1 MVQPNTASYSTAYLI
16 RKYIRLGLDYLLLT
30 VLGIFFLFPIVF
42 MLVSSVKN
50 QEMRVLRDMSSLKA
64 FLPIAQDFYRLDDDA
79 LAQLLES
86 EDIPEE
92 LVDILDLRIT
102 LLESSTREAYVR
114 ALEDKIGKEYT
125 QQYQDTILKYA
136 EQDGIGIQ
144 NYQDV
149 FTQMPFKRFMF
160 NSVFIVGSI
169 VVVGLMVNSLF
180 AYALARLRFKGRQI
194 LLSVVIAL
202 IIIPLEAVV
211 VPLLLVVNRFGWIE
225 TYHVQIIPFIAHPF
239 SIFLFYQ
246 FFIGLPKDMEEAAL
260 VDGASL
266 FGIYWRI
273 ILPLSRPV
281 FATVAILQF
290 LLYWNS
296 FLWPLMVTRAE
307 TYRPL
312 MVAIQQFFSQDPK
325 VWGDI
330 MAFASMITIP
340 VLIVFLLFQKWFVQ
354 SVATSGVKG

>member
-1 MVQPNTASYSTAYLI
+1 VSTI
-16 RKYIRLGLDYLLLT
+16 VIFGLT
-30 VLGIFFLFPIVF
+30 
-42 MLVSSVKN
+42 
-50 QEMRVLRDMSSLKA
+50 
-64 FLPIAQDFYRLDDDA
+64 
-79 LAQLLES
+79 
-86 EDIPEE
+86 
-92 LVDILDLRIT
+92 
-102 LLESSTREAYVR
+102 
-114 ALEDKIGKEYT
+114 
-125 QQYQDTILKYA
+125 
-136 EQDGIGIQ
+136 
-144 NYQDV
+144 
-149 FTQMPFKRFMF
+149 
-160 NSVFIVGSI
+160 
-169 VVVGLMVNSLF
+169 VNSLI
-180 AYALARLRFKGRQI
+180 AYALARLRFKGRGV
-194 LLSVVIAL
+194 LLTVIIAL

-211 VPLLLVVNRFGWIE
+211 VPLLLIVNRFGWLE
-225 TYHVQIIPFIAHPF
+225 SYHVQIIPFIADPF

-273 ILPLSRPV
+273 VLPLSRPV

-290 LLYWNS
+290 LVHWND

-340 VLIVFLLFQKWFVQ
+340 VLLVFLLFQKWFVQ
-354 SVATSGVKG
+354 SVATTGVKG

>member
-1 MVQPNTASYSTAYLI
+1 MQTSRQATHGTQYLVK
-16 RKYIRLGLDYLLLT
+16 KYLFLLLDYVLLIGLGL
-30 VLGIFFLFPIVF
+30 FFLFPIVF

-50 QEMRVLRDMSSLKA
+50 SETQVLRDMASLYA
-64 FLPIAQDFYRLDDDA
+64 FVPR
-79 LAQLLES
+79 
-86 EDIPEE
+86 
-92 LVDILDLRIT
+92 
-102 LLESSTREAYVR
+102 
-114 ALEDKIGKEYT
+114 G
-125 QQYQDTILKYA
+125 
-136 EQDGIGIQ
+136 GIGIQ
-144 NYQDV
+144 NYRDV
-149 FTQMPFKRFMF
+149 FAQMPFQHFMF
-160 NSVFIVGSI
+160 NSAFIVGATVMI
-169 VVVGLMVNSLF
+169 GLMLNSLI
-180 AYALARLRFKGRQI
+180 AYAIARLRFPGRSI
-194 LLSVVIAL
+194 LLAVIISL

-211 VPLLLVVNRFGWIE
+211 VPLLLIVNQFGWIDS
-225 TYHVQIIPFIAHPF
+225 YHVQIIPFMADPF

-246 FFIGLPKDMEEAAL
+246 FFINLPKDLEEAAL

-266 FGIYWRI
+266 FGIYWKI

-290 LLYWNS
+290 LVRWND
-296 FLWPLMVTRAE
+296 FLWPLMVTRGE

-354 SVATSGVKG
+354 SVATTGVKG